1 MKNESGNP
9 ALSEKALDRLT
20 SLESASTATIGGTTA
35 KILFMLIVTVIG
47 GAFGWQAMAN
57 ATGATWLIIAGVS
70 VVAFAFA
77 LITSF
82 KPQIAAYTGTLYA
95 LAQGYVLGAISQ
107 IYNSS
112 LDGIVVQAIGL
123 TGAIFFVSLWAFSLG
138 FIKVT
143 QKFRTGV
150 IIATL
155 GIMVYYL
162 VAFVMSLFGGT
173 APLIFDTGTW
183 GIVFSVVIIF
193 IATLNLI
200 LDYDFIQTIVQR
212 GAPKKMEWYAAF
224 GLIVTLLWLY
234 VEALRL
240 LAKTRQ

>member
-1 MKNESGNP
+1 MNNESGNP
-9 ALSEKALDRLT
+9 ALSEKAIDRVT
-20 SLESASTATIGGTTA
+20 SLESDSTASIGGTTA
-35 KILFMLIVTVIG
+35 KIFFMLAVSIIG
-47 GAFGWQAMAN
+47 GYFGWQAAAN
-57 ATGATWLIIAGVS
+57 ATGSTWF
-70 VVAFAFA
+70 VVAGASIVAFIFAMV
-77 LITSF
+77 TSF
-82 KPQIAAYTGTLYA
+82 KPQLAAITGTLYA

-107 IYNSS
+107 LYNSS

-138 FIKVT
+138 LIKVS
-143 QKFRTGV
+143 QKFRIGV
-150 IIATL
+150 LIATM
-155 GIMVYYL
+155 GVMVYYL
-162 VAFVMSLFGGT
+162 VAFIIGLFGGT

-183 GIVFSVVIIF
+183 GIVFSVVVIF

-200 LDYDFIQTIVQR
+200 LDFDFIQTIVRR

-240 LAKTRQ
+240 LSKTRQ

>member
-1 MKNESGNP
+1 MNNESGNP
-9 ALSEKALDRLT
+9 ALSEKAIDRVT
-20 SLESASTATIGGTTA
+20 SLESTSTATIGGTTA
-35 KILFMLIVTVIG
+35 KILFMLITTLIG

-57 ATGATWLIIAGVS
+57 ATGATWLIIAGMS
-70 VVAFAFA
+70 IVAFVLA
-77 LITSF
+77 IVTSF
-82 KPQIAAYTGTLYA
+82 KPQLAAYTGTLYA

-107 IYNSS
+107 TYNAS

-138 FIKVT
+138 LIKVT

-150 IIATL
+150 ILATL
-155 GIMVYYL
+155 GVMVYYL
-162 VAFVMSLFGGT
+162 VAFVMGLFDGT

-200 LDYDFIQTIVQR
+200 LDYDFIQTLVQR
-212 GAPKKMEWYAAF
+212 GAPKKLEWYAAF